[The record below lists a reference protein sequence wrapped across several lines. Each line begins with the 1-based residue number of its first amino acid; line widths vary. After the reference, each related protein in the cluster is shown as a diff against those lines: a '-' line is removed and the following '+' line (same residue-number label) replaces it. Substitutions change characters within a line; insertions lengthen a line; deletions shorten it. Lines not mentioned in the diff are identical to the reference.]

1 MGIAASPG
9 RFEVGSGDV
18 TLGGFVAAVDG
29 GAEIVVAEGTVA
41 AVEENGRYLEALA
54 ATQTVYGANTGFG
67 PMAGHRIDPA
77 DRAATQQNLI
87 RSHAVGQGE
96 PIADR
101 FIRATMLAR
110 LIAVSR
116 GLSGVSAAPARALA
130 EFLNAGILPLVPER
144 GSVGASGDL
153 VQLAHVALGLT
164 GEGRCRFRGATVP
177 VAEAIAETGVTP
189 LALSGREGLALV
201 NGTSAM
207 TGIAACVAADA
218 ARAVGAATV
227 LSAWLYEIVGAS
239 SEYLSAEIH
248 DARPHPGQTETA
260 RAMREILSGS
270 TRLQGK
276 PAETSGGDYRSVQH
290 VYSVRCVPQVLGPVL
305 ESVRRAAETIETELR
320 STTDNPI
327 TVTGVGVFHG
337 GNFHGDY
344 VAAAADALKLG
355 LAKLGL
361 LVERQLA
368 LLLDPDQ
375 NRLAL
380 PPFLNLGKLGVD
392 LGLQGLQFV
401 ATSTAA
407 RNQTLA
413 FPASL
418 HTIPTNN
425 GNQDIVSMGAD
436 AAVIAAKVVDGTLRI
451 LAIEAIALARA
462 TAILGIEGSLAPRV
476 RAAHE
481 AVARAGLT
489 GSDRFSAETVA
500 AVDGVVRADPALAV
514 DCACR

>member
-1 MGIAASPG
+1 MGIPAAPEKI
-9 RFEVGSGDV
+9 EVGRDDFTVKS
-18 TLGGFVAAVDG
+18 FAAAVDG
-29 GAEIVVAEGTVA
+29 GAEVSVAPETIA

-67 PMAGHRIDPA
+67 PMAGHRTEGA
-77 DRAATQQNLI
+77 DRAAAQRNLI
-87 RSHAVGQGE
+87 RSHAVGQGA

-101 FIRATMLAR
+101 FVRATMLAR
-110 LIAVSR
+110 LMSLAR
-116 GLSGVSAAPARALA
+116 GFSGVSAAPVKTLA
-130 EFLNAGILPLVPER
+130 AFLNAGILPVIPER

-164 GEGRCRFRGATVP
+164 GEGWCRFRGETVP
-177 VAEAIAETGVTP
+177 VAEALAEAGVAP
-189 LALSGREGLALV
+189 LAPSGREGLALV

-218 ARAVGAATV
+218 ARAVAAATV

-239 SEYLSAEIH
+239 AEYLAPELH
-248 DARPHPGQTETA
+248 AARPHPGQVA
-260 RAMREILSGS
+260 VAAAMRAALGGS
-270 TRLQGK
+270 TRL
-276 PAETSGGDYRSVQH
+276 SGAPIPGAPDDYRKVQH
-290 VYSVRCVPQVLGPVL
+290 GYSVRCAPQVLGPVL
-305 ESVRRAAETIETELR
+305 ESVSRAAETVEAELR

-337 GNFHGDY
+337 GNFHGDS
-344 VAAAADALKLG
+344 VAAASDSIKLG

-361 LVERQLA
+361 LAERQVA

-375 NRLAL
+375 NRLSL

-407 RNQTLA
+407 MGQTLA

-436 AAVIAAKVVDGTLRI
+436 AALLAARVADGTFHI
-451 LAIEAIALARA
+451 LAIEAFALARA
-462 TAILGIEGSLAPRV
+462 TRILGIAGSLSART
-476 RAAHE
+476 RAAHD
-481 AVARAGLT
+481 AVTRAAPLDG
-489 GSDRFSAETVA
+489 DRFPAETIA
-500 AVDGVVRADPALAV
+500 QIERAVRADAAF
-514 DCACR
+514 A